1 MGLTDGLDAI
11 KALLSCVQAD
21 GIKDSHVNLEEKSE
35 NAKLKKLT
43 VSGLEKGI
51 IVLATDEGRKTDKF
65 PVCMSPLFSVDGKY
79 DQNRACDAVF
89 IKKMDDGYHV
99 CYVELKSDSPSGYE
113 GQFKSTKCFIAYVC
127 ELSKN
132 LCEQPIKI
140 TRERYVVFHTDSK
153 NGKKSGKK
161 LKTRFSHLDAN
172 TPSSPDMFCVRDN
185 EKKRLLEFF

>member
-21 GIKDSHVNLEEKSE
+21 GIKDYHVNLEEKNE

-113 GQFKSTKCFIAYVC
+113 TQFKSTKCFINYVC
-127 ELSKN
+127 ELSEN

-153 NGKKSGKK
+153 NAKHSGKK
-161 LKTRFSHLDAN
+161 IKTRFSPLDAN
-172 TPSSPDMFCVRDN
+172 TASTPDKICVHN
-185 EKKRLLEFF
+185 KQEKRLTEFF